1 VAETEA
7 EQRISIVRRFNRF
20 YTKQI
25 GLLGEGYLETSFSL
39 TEARVLYELGAHGV
53 LETSALKDAL
63 AIDVNA
69 KPEWRLENL
78 VMQERA
84 RWLMSKVSDLFLGS
98 ARDSTTHS
106 HSTSGLLQPQSA
118 QRAQRVPGF
127 SVPSVVQRGIHPVN

>member
-1 VAETEA
+1 VSLSRQNRAEFE
-7 EQRISIVRRFNRF
+7 RM
-20 YTKQI
+20 
-25 GLLGEGYLETSFSL
+25 
-39 TEARVLYELGAHGV
+39 
-53 LETSALKDAL
+53 LKDAL

-98 ARDSTTHS
+98 VRDSTTNS

-118 QRAQRVPGF
+118 QRVQRAAGS